1 MDNHKPKTNEVME
14 MAKNRTCTDAPEF
27 NNHPILTDKDRG
39 LRCAKKI
46 LQAIDTAFNHFFD
59 NHDRGFFM
67 RYDVRAPDGYD
78 DPSNDAY
85 RSGQANFIKNLS
97 RQGLDPHY
105 VAVREQKSAENPH
118 YHGILLVDGRETQ
131 SIHDHI
137 IKATDSFASAFGVPQ
152 NKGLVDDCTKDK
164 YGHKQPNGV
173 MLRKDDPEFECKL
186 DGCIQRASYLAKVNQ
201 KEKTPRKVRE
211 LFSTRINKPKDN
223 GKSDVQD
230 KQHGGGQSDTEDVRD

>member
-1 MDNHKPKTNEVME
+1 MS
-14 MAKNRTCTDAPEF
+14 RIRICTDAPEF

-39 LRCAKKI
+39 LRCDKKI

-59 NHDRGFFM
+59 NHDRGFFI
-67 RYDVRAPDGYD
+67 RYDPRLPED
-78 DPSNDAY
+78 DYSHPSNEAF
-85 RSGQANFIKNLS
+85 RAFQANFVKNLS
-97 RQGLDPHY
+97 RQGFDPHY
-105 VAVREQKSAENPH
+105 VVVREQSSEPSRENHQH
-118 YHGILLVDGRETQ
+118 YHGFLLLDGRKTQ
-131 SIHDHI
+131 HI
-137 IKATDSFASAFGVPQ
+137 DKHIKKADELWANALGIPGTR
-152 NKGLVDDCTKDK
+152 GLVDDCTKDK

-173 MLRKDDPEFECKL
+173 MLRKDDPDYQRKL

-230 KQHGGGQSDTEDVRD
+230 KRHGGGQSDTEDVRD